1 MLIYWELA
9 KKFKPHFTFS
19 VVKGGNGMKS
29 FEEKLKELQA
39 KVKNKEIKSI
49 EWAQENEEV
58 DGGKTIITTK
68 FKYEAPTP
76 IKRKD

>member
-1 MLIYWELA
+1 ME
-9 KKFKPHFTFS
+9 
-19 VVKGGNGMKS
+19 N
-29 FEEKLKELQA
+29 FEGKLKELQD

-58 DGGKTIITTK
+58 NGGKTIITTK
-68 FKYEAPTP
+68 FKYEVPKP

>member
-1 MLIYWELA
+1 
-9 KKFKPHFTFS
+9 
-19 VVKGGNGMKS
+19 MKS
-29 FEEKLKELQA
+29 FEEKLKELQD